1 MLWHQINCE
10 SMHSSQDPSYQNG
23 QEEQQHLIFDLFHDV
38 KRGWDSHFC
47 TIIVYENPYQVY
59 KIKSLNNTLHYT
71 IRGKSSLDNRIKDLE
86 DDGFELL
93 THLCMK
99 RPPRYY
105 ILVPPGRNFTGV
117 EEIEVINNFELLGSI
132 DDCKRAQAA
141 FDEIPFDKLSIYL
154 LNRQNF
160 LHGTKDSRNSR
171 NLSAGYSQQRQTN
184 VDTCPGL
191 NTPEFTNSTDK
202 LPPIDTDSHSGQTVT
217 QSMLSYGCSLL
228 ELSDHISAKT
238 GSQRAFTNQGRTAL
252 FMEPVARKCGIQS
265 KFLRFE
271 GVTIANTG
279 INKLMCEDHL
289 APHFDVGNDPR
300 SQHGQNLVICANK
313 MVDVEY
319 KKGKTIRTR
328 TAVIIYSK
336 KCVGDSY
343 EKYTLYMPIALKYET
358 WIKDC
363 NPILQV
369 TPKTIES
376 LGLDKKSPKQL
387 HKIRPQWTKRFYYSP
402 YINEI
407 LRVGKASNWNGALM
421 LEVAYAIIFTPNAKT
436 FCHGVALA
444 MKQGHTD
451 ENFIFRYIN
460 SLVGVYGSVSGGEGR
475 RRMCSHQ
482 RSVSRYRIIK
492 SLANLPRLLKLANKP
507 GAKTTELIKQFTKS
521 PEQGGMFLMG
531 QLSCQE
537 FLHILTMVSK
547 LMHRNK
553 IITNQCHKENVT
565 ISTSTKTSKRLIEN
579 GITNKAERRK
589 MMQFLQNRLSR
600 SDSAAQGKIDDEAIE
615 NGLCESLRYN
625 AGIRVYEYI
634 GNAIY
639 TENNSRLVAYNLK
652 GEEIDLRKRFG
663 KSVPYMPSENEH
675 TGVMWWKKGELKN
688 HKKSC
693 LAGDILL
700 TSNKQEE
707 KRRAI

>member
-1 MLWHQINCE
+1 M
-10 SMHSSQDPSYQNG
+10 
-23 QEEQQHLIFDLFHDV
+23 
-38 KRGWDSHFC
+38 
-47 TIIVYENPYQVY
+47 Y

-71 IRGKSSLDNRIKDLE
+71 IRGKSNLDRRIKDLK
-86 DDGFELL
+86 DDGFVELL
-93 THLCMK
+93 TNQSMQDQHR
-99 RPPRYY
+99 RPQRYY
-105 ILVPPGRNFTGV
+105 IIVPPGRNLTGV
-117 EEIEVINNFELLGSI
+117 EEIEVINDFQLLGSA
-132 DDCKRAQAA
+132 DDCERAQAI
-141 FDEIPFDKLSIYL
+141 FDKIPFDKLTTYFVS
-154 LNRQNF
+154 RQNF

-184 VDTCPGL
+184 IDMCPGL
-191 NTPEFTNSTDK
+191 NTPEFTNTTDK
-202 LPPIDTDSHSGQTVT
+202 LPRIDTDSRQSVT
-217 QSMLSYGCSLL
+217 QSMLMYGCSLL
-228 ELSDHISAKT
+228 ELSDLISTKT
-238 GSQRAFTNQGRTAL
+238 GSQRAFTDQERTAM
-252 FMEPVARKCGIQS
+252 FMGPVAKKYGIHAEY
-265 KFLRFE
+265 LRFE
-271 GVTIANTG
+271 GVTIGNTG

-289 APHFDVGNDPR
+289 APHFDVGNDNR
-300 SQHGQNLVICANK
+300 SQYGQNFVVCANK

-343 EKYTLYMPIALKYET
+343 EKYSLYMPIALKYET

-376 LGLDKKSPKQL
+376 LGLDKESPKQL
-387 HKIRPQWTKRFYYSP
+387 HKISPQWTKRFYYSP

-407 LRVGKASNWNGALM
+407 LRIGKASNWDGALM
-421 LEVAYAIIFTPNAKT
+421 LEVAYAIVFTPNAKT

-444 MKQGHTD
+444 LKQRHTD
-451 ENFIFRYIN
+451 ENFIFRYID
-460 SLVGVYGSVSGGEGR
+460 SLVRVYGSVSGGEGR

-507 GAKTTELIKQFTKS
+507 GTKTTELIKQFIKS

-547 LMHRNK
+547 LMHGNK
-553 IITNQCHKENVT
+553 IITNQCHKENVA

-579 GITNKAERRK
+579 GITNEAERRK
-589 MMQFLQNRLSR
+589 MMQFLQSRLSR
-600 SDSAAQGKIDDEAIE
+600 SHSSAQGTIDDEAIE

-625 AGIRVYEYI
+625 AGILVYEYI
-634 GNAIY
+634 GNAVY
-639 TENNSRLVAYNLK
+639 TENNGRLVAYNLK

-663 KSVPYMPSENEH
+663 KPVPYMPSEIEH
-675 TGVMWWKKGELKN
+675 TGVMWWKKGELRN

-700 TSNKQEE
+700 TSNKK
-707 KRRAI
+707 KRGEQFVEDT